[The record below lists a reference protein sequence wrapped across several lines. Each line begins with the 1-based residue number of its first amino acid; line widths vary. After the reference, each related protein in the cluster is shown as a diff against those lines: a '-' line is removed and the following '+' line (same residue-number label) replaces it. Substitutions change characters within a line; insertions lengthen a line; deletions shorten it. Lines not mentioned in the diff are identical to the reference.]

1 MSLAS
6 RLIIVCLFNWYFTVE
21 INFCRAQPAS
31 LLDSAK
37 FWQKNDKNRMF
48 GFAIL
53 AKNQAIENDQQA
65 ELAQAYYFLSDG
77 FLARSMIDSALF
89 YNKLAIEGNRKYSQE
104 IDVVQALNQKGLIY
118 SNTGNYDL
126 AWEALSDALS
136 LLKRDREEIP
146 EDQRKKLMQ
155 NVINGLGIL
164 LIKQDKYHEAD
175 SLFKA
180 LLLDEKNLP
189 GYVRMFV
196 LGNMGSISY
205 YAGDLDN
212 SLKNHRQCLQMAIE
226 LHDLQSEV
234 VSLQQIGNVYYRKG
248 LYDSTLHYFSCAL
261 DTEKQLGDKIIRSQL
276 LNNIASVYT
285 KLGKPALANEHFL
298 ESARIKEEL
307 GDLNALAVTY
317 GNIGINYLN
326 FENYEKAGYYF
337 RKAMA
342 ISLNTGTQSGM
353 ALAYSRMG
361 TLYSDSKQYDSAKY
375 FVLKSKVLYTKLED
389 PYRLMLSDIAL
400 AEIEQ
405 ELGNYR
411 ESLDLALIGL
421 EQAEK
426 QDAGFWQAQAR
437 IAAAKAFFKL
447 GRLSEATEVLKDAL
461 NYGER
466 EENYEILGDVY
477 DVLWQLNEA
486 KGSYDLAFKYF
497 RKMAELEDS
506 IFTVQKHQQVAELE
520 TIYETQKKEKE
531 NLELKSENEINSLKI
546 RNRNI
551 AIASMTLVT
560 TLIIIS
566 LAFIIYL
573 YRKRTRAYKDLVRKN
588 LELARLDS
596 EMLRGAYDIPEKM
609 KVNFQKAGNEDF
621 HKDLDL
627 AERFNRYFTEEK
639 PYLYSNITIEDICVV
654 LNTNRTYLSRAIH
667 AAYQKSFNTL
677 INEMRVRIARQM
689 LSDKKLDHI
698 SLEGIGEMAG
708 YNSRVVFYKNFKKLT
723 GLTPSYYRESVKNM
737 P

>member
-1 MSLAS
+1 MSVAS
-6 RLIIVCLFNWYFTVE
+6 RLIIICILHLCLIGE
-21 INFCRAQPAS
+21 IYHCRAQPAS

-37 FWQKNDKNRMF
+37 SWQKIDKNRMF
-48 GFAIL
+48 GFATL
-53 AKNQAIENDQQA
+53 AKNQAIENDQDV
-65 ELAQAYYFLSDG
+65 ELARAYYFLADG
-77 FLARSMIDSALF
+77 FLARSMVDSALF
-89 YNKLAIEGNRKYSQE
+89 YNKLAIEGSRKYSQE
-104 IDVVQALNQKGLIY
+104 IDVVQALNQKGLIH

-180 LLLDEKNLP
+180 LLQDEKDLP
-189 GYVRMFV
+189 GYVRMYV

-205 YAGDLDN
+205 SAGDLDN

-234 VSLQQIGNVYYRKG
+234 VSQQQIGNVYYRKG
-248 LYDSTLHYFSCAL
+248 LYDSTLHYFSSAL

-337 RKAMA
+337 GKAMA
-342 ISLNTGTQSGM
+342 ISLNTGNPSGM
-353 ALAYSRMG
+353 AIAYSRMG
-361 TLYSDSKQYDSAKY
+361 TLYSDIKQYDSAKY
-375 FVLKSKVLYTKLED
+375 FVLKSKDLYIKLED

-400 AEIEQ
+400 AEIE
-405 ELGNYR
+405 EGLGNYR
-411 ESLDLALIGL
+411 ESLEMALKGI

-437 IAAAKAFFKL
+437 IAAATAFLKL
-447 GRLSEATEVLKDAL
+447 GRLGEVGEVLKNAL

-466 EENYEILGDVY
+466 EENYEILVDVY

-486 KGSYDLAFKYF
+486 KGRYDLAFNYF

-520 TIYETQKKEKE
+520 TIYETRKKEQE
-531 NLELKSENEINSLKI
+531 NLELRTENEIKSLKI

-551 AIASMTLVT
+551 AIGSMTLVT
-560 TLIIIS
+560 TLVIIS
-566 LAFIIYL
+566 LSLITYL
-573 YRKRTRAYKDLVRKN
+573 YRKRTIAYKDLVQKN
-588 LELARLDS
+588 LELAKVDDEILK
-596 EMLRGAYDIPEKM
+596 GAYSFTEKVM
-609 KVNFQKAGNEDF
+609 HGMQHPGNEDLD
-621 HKDLDL
+621 KDLEL
-627 AERFNRYFTEEK
+627 ARRFNDYFTEEK
-639 PYLYSNITIEDICVV
+639 PFLYSHITIEDVCLA

-667 AAYQKSFNTL
+667 AAYQKSFSTL
-677 INEMRVRIARQM
+677 VNEMRVRVARQM

-708 YNSRVVFYKNFKKLT
+708 YNSRIVFYKNFKKLT
-723 GLTPSYYRESVKNM
+723 GLTPSFYRESVKNLS
-737 P
+737 